1 MASPLGGA
9 LSLSR
14 KDTCL
19 TTQQTYLANAAS
31 ARAQAETADLANVR
45 ERCLRSEAAW
55 NAMAARVQ
63 QTEDL
68 RARRLAE
75 AAKVAA

>member
-1 MASPLGGA
+1 M
-9 LSLSR
+9 
-14 KDTCL
+14 

-31 ARAQAETADLANVR
+31 ARADAEAADLANVR

-63 QTEDL
+63 HIEDL
-68 RARRLAE
+68 RARRSSEVAE
-75 AAKVAA
+75 TTV

>member
-1 MASPLGGA
+1 
-9 LSLSR
+9 
-14 KDTCL
+14 L

-31 ARAQAETADLANVR
+31 ARADAEAADLANVR

-63 QTEDL
+63 QSEDL

-75 AAKVAA
+75 AAKTAA